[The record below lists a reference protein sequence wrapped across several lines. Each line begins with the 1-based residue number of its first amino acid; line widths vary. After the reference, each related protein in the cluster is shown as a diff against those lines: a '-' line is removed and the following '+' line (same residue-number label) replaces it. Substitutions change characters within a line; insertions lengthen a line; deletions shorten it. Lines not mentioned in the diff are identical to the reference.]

1 MKLFVNFNNRA
12 MNKRYGD
19 MAHEIKRII
28 TRRSQM
34 AFGIDQNAMDAM
46 KKDGF
51 ASIYTPG
58 PGWYPQ
64 VSVSLDKM
72 EAAGLVKEWGYR

>member
-1 MKLFVNFNNRA
+1 

-19 MAHEIKRII
+19 NAHEIKRII
-28 TRRSQM
+28 TRRSQQ
-34 AFGIDQNAMDAM
+34 AFGIDPEAMNAMIS
-46 KKDGF
+46 DGF

-72 EAAGLVKEWGYR
+72 EDAGLIKEWGYR